1 MSEHFLQKK
10 YNSISENPIYLF
22 WFLQLCFWSFVSLIS
37 LVSLTLWYVQI
48 DVAHLNHTFLQ
59 SVAGIVLSL
68 PLYWIFMRYWNT
80 AIHTR
85 ALISVAS
92 VLLVSFVWTVIRVEL
107 YTELTGTEK
116 VWAELGGWYFSSI
129 FIYFCWAGFFHGIR
143 YYQLLQFEHEIMLKK
158 EAEAKAEQL
167 KRLSAQSVARDAKIK
182 MLRYQLNPHFLC
194 NTLNAIN
201 SLIESEL
208 AEQAQQMTVQLSKF
222 LRYSLDND
230 PDTKIALE
238 FEIKALELYLE
249 IEKTRFGERL
259 QLDFKISDAAKVALI
274 PSLLLQ
280 PIIENSMKH
289 VIAQNEEGGIISLS
303 ADVVSNKLVLELSDT
318 GSGDGVD
325 RNKIKSKTGRGVGLR
340 NIDERLK
347 VLYSDNYVF
356 NLNVRPSGGL
366 KTTIKLPLES
376 QDEPDIVN
384 QAYNSMKVS

>member
-1 MSEHFLQKK
+1 MSEHFLQQK

-22 WFLQLCFWSFVSLIS
+22 WFLQICFWSFVSLVS

-48 DVAHLNHTFLQ
+48 DVAHLNHTFWQ
-59 SVAGIVLSL
+59 SIVGIAFSL
-68 PLYWIFMRYWNT
+68 PLYWVFMRCWNT
-80 AIHTR
+80 ALFKRVTVSIVWV
-85 ALISVAS
+85 LFISFA
-92 VLLVSFVWTVIRVEL
+92 WTVVRVEL
-107 YTELTGTEK
+107 YVKLTNTDK
-116 VWAELGGWYFSSI
+116 TWAEFGGWYFSSI

-143 YYQLLQFEHEIMLKK
+143 YYQLLQFEHKIMLKK
-158 EAEAKAEQL
+158 EAEAKSEQL
-167 KRLSAQSVARDAKIK
+167 QRLSAQSVARDAKIK

-208 AEQAQQMTVQLSKF
+208 AEKAQLMTVQLSKF

-238 FEIKALELYLE
+238 FEITALELYLE

-259 QLDFKISDAAKVALI
+259 QLDFQVSEAAKSALI

-289 VIAQNEEGGIISLS
+289 VIAQNEEGGIISLY
-303 ADVVSNKLVLELSDT
+303 ADVIDDSLVLELSDT
-318 GSGDGVD
+318 GCGIGVD
-325 RNKIKSKTGRGVGLR
+325 SNKIKNKSGRGVGLR

-347 VLYSDNYVF
+347 VLYTDNYEF
-356 NLNVRPSGGL
+356 NISVRTSGGL

-376 QDEPDIVN
+376 Q
-384 QAYNSMKVS
+384 K

>member
-1 MSEHFLQKK
+1 MSESFLQRELNLISKK
-10 YNSISENPIYLF
+10 PVYLF
-22 WFLQLCFWSFVSLIS
+22 WFLQICFWSFVSLIS

-59 SVAGIVLSL
+59 SVIGIVFTL
-68 PLYWIFMRYWNT
+68 PLYWIFMRCWNT
-80 AIHTR
+80 AIFKR
-85 ALISVAS
+85 VLVSISS
-92 VLLVSFVWTVIRVEL
+92 VLLISFVWTVIRVEL
-107 YTELTGTEK
+107 YVELTETDK
-116 VWAELGGWYFSSI
+116 TWAEFGGWYFSSI

-143 YYQLLQFEHEIMLKK
+143 YYQLLQFEHKIMLRK
-158 EAEAKAEQL
+158 EAEAKTEQL

-208 AEQAQQMTVQLSKF
+208 AEQAQKMTVQLSKF

-259 QLDFKISDAAKVALI
+259 QLDFKISDAAKSALI

-303 ADVVSNKLVLELSDT
+303 ADVVDHRLVLELSDT
-318 GSGDGVD
+318 GSGEGVD
-325 RNKIKSKTGRGVGLR
+325 KNKIKSKTGRGVGLR

-347 VLYSDNYVF
+347 VLYSKNYEF

-376 QDEPDIVN
+376 KNEPDIVN
-384 QAYNSMKVS
+384 PAYNSLKVS

>member
-1 MSEHFLQKK
+1 MSEHFLQQK

-22 WFLQLCFWSFVSLIS
+22 WFLQICFWSFVALIS

-48 DVAHLNHTFLQ
+48 DVDHLNHTFLQ
-59 SVAGIVLSL
+59 SCVGIVFSL
-68 PLYWIFMRYWNT
+68 PLYWVFMRCWNT
-80 AIHTR
+80 SLLKR
-85 ALISVAS
+85 VVASIGS
-92 VLLVSFVWTVIRVEL
+92 VLLISFAWTVIRVEL
-107 YTELTGTEK
+107 YVRLTSTDK
-116 VWAELGGWYFSSI
+116 TWAEFGGWYFSSI

-143 YYQLLQFEHEIMLKK
+143 YYQLLQFEHKIMLKK
-158 EAEAKAEQL
+158 EAEAKSEQL
-167 KRLSAQSVARDAKIK
+167 QKLSAQSVARDAKIK

-201 SLIESEL
+201 SLIECEQSEK
-208 AEQAQQMTVQLSKF
+208 AQSMTVQLSKF
-222 LRYSLDND
+222 LRYSLDNN
-230 PDTKIALE
+230 PDTKMALE

-259 QLDFKISDAAKVALI
+259 QLDFKISDEAKKALI

-289 VIAQNEEGGIISLS
+289 VIAQNEDGGTISLL
-303 ADVVSNKLVLELSDT
+303 AEVINNMLVLELSDT
-318 GSGDGVD
+318 GSGEQVD
-325 RNKIKSKTGRGVGLR
+325 RNKMKVNAGRGIGLR

-347 VLYSDNYVF
+347 VLYSDNYEF

-376 QDEPDIVN
+376 KAETDIVN
-384 QAYNSMKVS
+384 KAYNAMKVS